1 MPGCRFS
8 QRLYLLIKKTQK
20 FWLTTEKLRNFWF
33 ATGKNSELCW
43 HKLERN
49 NWKTKNLYCAH
60 DTWHIRFEHWVYEH
74 GHDIEIQT
82 RKNTNTEKYKHKI
95 KNTNTDVL
103 NCKIFRIK
111 LWKYLSGIAKLQK
124 VLQKVLQNCK
134 KYLSGISKL
143 MIMVMILKYKPTI
156 GWY

>member
-1 MPGCRFS
+1 MT
-8 QRLYLLIKKTQK
+8 YNWKTQK
-20 FWLTTEKLRNFWF
+20 FWF

-103 NCKIFRIK
+103 NCKIFRVK

-134 KYLSGISKL
+134 KYCKKYSKKYCKKYCKIAKSISL
-143 MIMVMILKYKPTI
+143 EFQNWWSWS
-156 GWY
+156 WY

>member
-1 MPGCRFS
+1 M
-8 QRLYLLIKKTQK
+8 QWLYLLTKKNSKILTYNWKTQK
-20 FWLTTEKLRNFWF
+20 FVDFQLR
-33 ATGKNSELCW
+33 
-43 HKLERN
+43 RN
-49 NWKTKNLYCAH
+49 NWKTQNLYCAH